1 MLEHL
6 VDIERLTKEE
16 ILSIV
21 EMARAFKAST
31 IDSKVTGKT
40 VSMMFCENSTRT
52 RCSFEIAAKKL
63 GMNVI
68 NFDTKNSSLSK
79 GESLKDTIENLFFIG
94 VDAVVIRH
102 SLSGIIDNTIN
113 QVKYPIAFINAGDGN
128 HAHPTQALLDF
139 YTMIEKLGS
148 IENKKIAIVGDVKH
162 SRVAKSNIAL
172 LNKFGVKINICAPTY
187 FRPENAS
194 SYPVTWFKD
203 VKEAVK
209 DCDVVMV
216 LRVQNE
222 RHSGEVYPDWFEYKR
237 KFEIETK
244 LLKEYAKPNVIL
256 MHPGPANRNV
266 EISSELL
273 DNKVGETIL
282 EQARNGV
289 FVRMAVLN
297 TLLSKEN
304 DYAS

>member
-1 MLEHL
+1 MIEHL

-16 ILSIV
+16 ILAIV
-21 EMARAFKAST
+21 EMAKGFKSST
-31 IDSKVTGKT
+31 IESKVTGKT
-40 VSMMFCENSTRT
+40 VTMMFCENSTRT

-63 GMNVI
+63 GMNVV
-68 NFDTKNSSLSK
+68 NFDTQSSSLTK
-79 GESLKDTIENLFFIG
+79 GESLKDTIENLYFIG

-102 SLSGIIDNTIN
+102 GLSGIIDNTLQ
-113 QVKYPIAFINAGDGN
+113 QVKYPISFINAGDGN
-128 HAHPTQALLDF
+128 HSHPTQALLDF

-148 IENKKIAIVGDVKH
+148 IKDKKIAIVGDVKH
-162 SRVAKSNIAL
+162 SRVAKSNISL
-172 LNKFGVKINICAPTY
+172 LNKFGVKINVCAPTY
-187 FRPENAS
+187 FRPEEAL
-194 SYPVTWFKD
+194 SYPVNWFTD

-222 RHSGEVYPDWFEYKR
+222 RHSNQLYPDCLEYKR
-237 KFEIETK
+237 KFEIETS
-244 LLKEYAKPNVIL
+244 LLKEYAKPDVIL

-273 DNKVGETIL
+273 DNKVGQTIL

-297 TLLSKEN
+297 TLLQKEN
-304 DYAS
+304 SYAS